1 MIRFYFWLAQHC
13 FRWRHWL
20 WLTLVAFSVFF
31 IWLLLWASQ
40 DTGQRWLLICTLLQ
54 LCNLLLL
61 LMTMLFQTPL
71 GLLPQQGLIKKLRY
85 YLNVFMHYLL
95 ALAVTLVLFAL
106 LILGSRVALGIIR
119 TVFFN

>member
-13 FRWRHWL
+13 FRWRYLL
-20 WLTLVAFSVFF
+20 WLALVAFSGCFT
-31 IWLLLWASQ
+31 WLLLGASQ
-40 DTGQRWLLICTLLQ
+40 DTGQRWLLICTLLL

-71 GLLPQQGLIKKLRY
+71 GLLPPNGFVKRLRY

-95 ALAVTLVLFAL
+95 ALTVTLVLFAL
-106 LILGSRVALGIIR
+106 LILGGRVALGIIR